1 MSAISDQHYIDKI
14 LQGDTNTYAVLVDRY
29 KNMIFTL
36 ALKMVTNREEAEEVA
51 QDTFIKAYNSL
62 VKFKGDSKFST
73 WIFIGISLAALT
85 AYAIYFNNDISNF
98 EIAKTYSD
106 KASALF
112 SGIHF
117 STNVLYAL
125 LVVPF
130 MVLIQIGVL
139 KNYFDKK
146 YEL

>member
-1 MSAISDQHYIDKI
+1 MKESDKEIENLIEKMMSENTLESPSFDFTSKI
-14 LQGDTNTYAVLVDRY
+14 MSQVLV
-29 KNMIFTL
+29 
-36 ALKMVTNREEAEEVA
+36 AEKSK
-51 QDTFIKAYNSL
+51 IKAYKPL
-62 VKFKGDSKFST
+62 ISKTT
-73 WIFIGISLAALT
+73 WIFIGVSLVTLT
-85 AYAIYFNNDISNF
+85 AYALYYNNDISNF

-125 LVVPF
+125 LIVPF

>member
-1 MSAISDQHYIDKI
+1 MKENDKEIENLIEKMMTESTLESTSIDFTSKIMSQVLAIEKSKI
-14 LQGDTNTYAVLVDRY
+14 KVY
-29 KNMIFTL
+29 KPLISRS
-36 ALKMVTNREEAEEVA
+36 A
-51 QDTFIKAYNSL
+51 
-62 VKFKGDSKFST
+62 
-73 WIFIGISLAALT
+73 WIFIGMSLIALT
-85 AYAIYFNNDISNF
+85 AYTVYSNNDVANF
-98 EIAKTYSD
+98 EIAKTYSE

-117 STNVLYAL
+117 SKNVLYAL

-130 MVLIQIGVL
+130 MILVQIGVL

>member
-1 MSAISDQHYIDKI
+1 MKESDKNIEKLIDKMMAESTLESPSI
-14 LQGDTNTYAVLVDRY
+14 DFTSKIISQVL
-29 KNMIFTL
+29 
-36 ALKMVTNREEAEEVA
+36 AAEERK
-51 QDTFIKAYNSL
+51 IKAYKPL
-62 VKFKGDSKFST
+62 ISKTT
-73 WIFIGISLAALT
+73 WIFIGITLAALT
-85 AYAIYFNNDISNF
+85 TYTIYSNNDISNF

-112 SGIHF
+112 SGIHI
-117 STNVLYAL
+117 SKNILYAL

-130 MVLIQIGVL
+130 MVLIQIGLL